1 MTYSIRRVPR
11 LEMRRVRDLNM
22 RLTYWG
28 LKAFEPAASSAPLVL
43 LLHGFQDTGATFQF
57 MVDQCAS
64 DRPLVALDWRGFGG
78 SEWPS
83 DGYWFPDYL
92 ADLDALLDELSPEA
106 PVCLVGH
113 SMGGNVA
120 SLYSGVRP
128 ERVRCVVNLEGFGM
142 PRTQPADS
150 PGRLRR
156 WLGEIRTGHTFK
168 EYESLSQLAEV
179 IRFRYPRFPL
189 GVAEFVAA
197 AWSSPVENGRV
208 RLLGDPRHRRVNP
221 ILYKRE
227 DAEACWRA
235 AKAPTLIVL
244 GEESEILERFN
255 MGGDFA
261 AFRSFFPAVE
271 IANIAAAG
279 HMMHIEKPRE
289 VAALVEAFLNV
300 HG

>member
-1 MTYSIRRVPR
+1 MTYSVQRTPR
-11 LEMRRVRDLNM
+11 YEMRRVRDLDM
-22 RLTYWG
+22 RLTHWG
-28 LKAFEPAASSAPLVL
+28 TSLREPLGSLQPLVL
-43 LLHGFQDTGATFQF
+43 LLHGFQDTGATFQL
-57 MVDQCAS
+57 MVDQCAG

-78 SEWPS
+78 SEWS
-83 DGYWFPDYL
+83 HDGYWFPDYL
-92 ADLDALLDELSPEA
+92 ADLDALIDELSPGT

-120 SLYSGVRP
+120 SLYAGVRP

-142 PRTQPADS
+142 PRTQSAEA

-156 WLGEIRTGHTFK
+156 WLDEIRTGHTVK
-168 EYESLSQLAEV
+168 EYESLNQLVEV
-179 IRFRYPRFPL
+179 IGFRYPRFGR

-197 AWSSPVENGRV
+197 AWSRPVDNGRV

-235 AKAPTLIVL
+235 AKAPTLMVL
-244 GEESEILERFN
+244 GEESEILEKLS
-255 MGGDFA
+255 MESDFA
-261 AFRSFFPAVE
+261 AFLTQFPAVE
-271 IANIAAAG
+271 IAHVAGAG
-279 HMMHIEKPRE
+279 HMLHIEKPRE
-289 VAALVEAFLNV
+289 VAALVDAFLSV